1 MNLIFS
7 IHAQCNGNRFA
18 TGGGD
23 HCVKVWS
30 LVAALDVQKEQQDA
44 SSSPKLLATLTD
56 HNGPVNVV
64 RFSPVSSM
72 LASGSD
78 DGTACV
84 YELQNGPGGAV
95 LGGETNVE
103 NWRTKFLLKGH
114 GSNIVDVSWSPD
126 GAYLATASID
136 NTVMVWDVGTGTS
149 VQTITHHHSFVKG
162 VAWDP
167 VGTYLATQSEDESVA
182 VWKRDDWSLAGEI
195 TSPFRSMVT
204 TTFSMRLSWSPDG
217 QYLMAGNSYQGS
229 THVAVAVPREKWDKK
244 DEYLLICGHR
254 GVVVAPCFSPRM
266 YHVPPLGE
274 KDGVPSESVT
284 SVFALGAQDGKVS
297 VWAASA
303 ERAYFVGKR
312 FFESQVLDV
321 AWTPDGMALLAC
333 SADKTVGCFQFEENE
348 LGPVATKEEM
358 DAVMKALYGS
368 TSGRQIKRNLIESAE
383 QLALE
388 KTAAA
393 VAAVAPVKRTLDA
406 LDARISGAPSSSAAA
421 VGAVTQTGFGP
432 LSPSKMEQQQRQ
444 GQVLPPL
451 KKRAVDVDVVD
462 GDRGEM
468 EQYNVT
474 TTSDGVDRACN
485 YSTYDGI
492 YLPSIPVLESISS
505 SWQTSGALRELHA
518 LMSRNFADGVQSM
531 KENQAVLVAKNKSI
545 KVGGCDYCQIKVS
558 YPNGSWNDLVQGDV
572 VAAAGSKR
580 FCVVATAD
588 GHLLMYTPGGRRK
601 SAPICIGSG
610 ISNLT
615 VSPSNSDLMMTVSTS
630 GVMRVYNVVEM
641 KQVFETR
648 LASILE
654 GKREVIDV
662 ALSKSGSPL
671 VTMSDSSAYVWH
683 SGLNSWSKVMDSSM
697 RISNFYPLSHMMSGQ
712 GEVNGL
718 QSRARKDD
726 SSHSHVLFGSGSSA
740 NLARYHVSRTHIEG
754 NISTAVALGSR
765 GELESF
771 LKSYC
776 HLLVESHDESR
787 LTELSDDLIRGI
799 VSGDVEFDHS
809 MIKAVLIPSMV
820 MERSLSKLVQRCQD
834 MMNDLEQ
841 E

>member
-7 IHAQCNGNRFA
+7 IHTQCNGNRFA

-78 DGTACV
+78 DGMACV

-95 LGGETNVE
+95 LGGEVNVE

-114 GSNIVDVSWSPD
+114 SSNIVDVSWSPD

-136 NTVMVWDVGTGTS
+136 NTVMVWDVGTGMA

-167 VGTYLATQSEDESVA
+167 VGTYLATQSEDGSVC
-182 VWKRDDWSLAGEI
+182 VWKRDDWSMAGEI

-229 THVAVAVPREKWDKK
+229 THVAVAVSREKWDKK

-274 KDGVPSESVT
+274 RNGAPSESVT

-321 AWTPDGMALLAC
+321 AWTPDGRALLAC
-333 SADKTVGCFQFEENE
+333 SADKTVGCFQFEESE
-348 LGPVATKEEM
+348 LGPVASKEEM
-358 DAVMKALYGS
+358 DAVMKELYGS
-368 TSGRQIKRNLIESAE
+368 TGGRQTKRNLIESAE

-388 KTAAA
+388 KTAA
-393 VAAVAPVKRTLDA
+393 AAVAPVKRTLDA
-406 LDARISGAPSSSAAA
+406 LDARISGAPSGSVA

-432 LSPSKMEQQQRQ
+432 LSPSKIVDKQQEQ
-444 GQVLPPL
+444 VVPPL
-451 KKRAVDVDVVD
+451 KKRAVDVLDAE
-462 GDRGEM
+462 GSEM
-468 EQYNVT
+468 EQFNAT
-474 TTSDGVDRACN
+474 TTSDAVDRAHN
-485 YSTYDGI
+485 YGTQYEGVR
-492 YLPSIPVLESISS
+492 LPSIPVLELISS
-505 SWQTSGALRELHA
+505 SWQTSGALQDLHA
-518 LMSRNFADGVQSM
+518 LMSRNFADGIQSM
-531 KENQAVLVAKNKSI
+531 KEHQAVLVAKNKAI
-545 KVGGCDYCQIKVS
+545 KVGGCTYSQIKVS

-572 VAAAGSKR
+572 VAAVGSKR
-580 FCVVATAD
+580 FCVVAMAD
-588 GHLLMYTPGGRRK
+588 GHVLMYTPGGRRK

-615 VSPSNSDLMMTVSTS
+615 VSPSNTDLVMTVSTS

-641 KQVFETR
+641 KQMFETR
-648 LASILE
+648 LESILE

-662 ALSKSGSPL
+662 SLSKSGSPL

-683 SGLNSWSKVMDSSM
+683 NGLNSWSKIMDSSM
-697 RISNFYPLSHMMSGQ
+697 RISNFYPLAHVVSGQ

-718 QSRARKDD
+718 QSRARKED
-726 SSHSHVLFGSGSSA
+726 SSHSHNLFGSGGSV

-754 NISTAVALGSR
+754 NISTAVELGSR
-765 GELESF
+765 EELESF
-771 LKSYC
+771 LKSYS
-776 HLLVESHDESR
+776 HLLVESHDELR
-787 LTELSDDLIRGI
+787 LTELSDDLIRGA
-799 VSGDVEFDHS
+799 VSGDVEFDRS
-809 MIKAVLIPSMV
+809 MIKTVLIPSMV
-820 MERSLSKLVQRCQD
+820 VERNLSKLVQRCQD